1 MGTLEPGSLA
11 PVAWR
16 PWHKKD
22 QVREQR
28 RQEEIQKILSMDISN
43 PYHDMNIEDLKK
55 HALSLCQRKLQ
66 ESVSQSGLGTPTHPP
81 HKRICHMMGLSGTSP
96 YDVFVYLCICIFCF
110 CTFDTLDYHFW
121 YPWTIPFSKI
131 CHMLGLSG
139 TSQYAVYVYLCI
151 LLLYLSFSLY
161 LSSPYD
167 RRDHPLYGNISNEV
181 SDMILGCWG
190 GCL

>member
-1 MGTLEPGSLA
+1 MGISFLISLNNPLLKNMPHVGSFLHLTIWCICVFCICIFVFARLTPGIIIFDTLEQSSFQKYATRWVFLA
-11 PVAWR
+11 
-16 PWHKKD
+16 
-22 QVREQR
+22 
-28 RQEEIQKILSMDISN
+28 L
-43 PYHDMNIEDLKK
+43 
-55 HALSLCQRKLQ
+55 
-66 ESVSQSGLGTPTHPP
+66 
-81 HKRICHMMGLSGTSP
+81 CHML
-96 YDVFVYLCICIFCF
+96 YLCICIFVYLYF
-110 CTFDTLDYHFW
+110 CICAFDTWEYHFW